1 MFVTVESQGVE
12 AVTEM
17 AFGSPHSVKLGNT
30 PSTKQVLY
38 RYAEII
44 LASLS
49 YFGAHPSCVCF
60 NPLLHRLF

>member
-44 LASLS
+44 SDSQFIRFWCTPYMCML
-49 YFGAHPSCVCF
+49 
-60 NPLLHRLF
+60 

>member
-49 YFGAHPSCVCF
+49 YLCAHTACVCF